1 MSKDLNLFQRINLVM
16 KSVNSVH
23 KGSTVEMGGGR
34 SYTAVNH
41 DDVTSL
47 LHGPITAAGI
57 VAMPDMADFTLET
70 LETKS
75 EYQGKVTSKVS
86 YLAKIQASV
95 TFINIDR
102 PEDKI
107 TTKCYSYAMDSSD
120 KAMGKAYSMALKYCY
135 LKTFMLESLDEEES
149 RAYESQSREVIDMR
163 KAIYTTSSKD
173 DLATPAQLGAIKKLY
188 PLSYLEK
195 LDPNT
200 ITKKQAGELISNAPK
215 NKG

>member
-16 KSVNSVH
+16 KSVSSVH

-34 SYTAVNH
+34 SYSAVNH
-41 DDVTSL
+41 DDVTAL

-57 VAMPDMADFTLET
+57 VAMPDMSDFTLEA
-70 LETKS
+70 LESKS
-75 EYQGKVTSKVS
+75 EYQGKVTTKVS

-95 TFINIDR
+95 TFINIDK
-102 PEDKI
+102 PEEKI

-149 RAYESQSREVIDMR
+149 REYEKGYKLDPYEKPSN
-163 KAIYTTSSKD
+163 
-173 DLATPAQLGAIKKLY
+173 DLAATPAQLAAIKKLY
-188 PLSYLEK
+188 PMSYLEK

-215 NKG
+215 NK

>member
-1 MSKDLNLFQRINLVM
+1 MKSNSLNLFQRINLVM
-16 KSVNSVH
+16 KSVDSVH
-23 KGSTVEMGGGR
+23 KGSTVEMGNGR
-34 SYTAVNH
+34 SYTAVTH
-41 DDVTSL
+41 DDVTAL
-47 LHGPITAAGI
+47 LHGPLTSAGI
-57 VAMPDMADFTLET
+57 VAMPDMADFSLEAI
-70 LETKS
+70 ESKS
-75 EYQGKVTSKVS
+75 EYQGKITIKIS

-95 TFINIDR
+95 TFINIDD
-102 PEDKI
+102 PAEKI

-149 RAYESQSREVIDMR
+149 REYEKAYKPDLYEKPSN
-163 KAIYTTSSKD
+163 
-173 DLATPAQLGAIKKLY
+173 DLATPAQLAAIKKLY
-188 PLSYLEK
+188 PMSYLEK

>member
-23 KGSTVEMGGGR
+23 KGATIDMGGK
-34 SYTAVNH
+34 SYNAVTH
-41 DDVTSL
+41 DDVTAL

-57 VAMPDMADFTLET
+57 VAMPDMSDFTLET

-75 EYQGKVTSKVS
+75 EYQGKVTVKVS

-95 TFINIDR
+95 TFINIDKPDER
-102 PEDKI
+102 I

-149 RAYESQSREVIDMR
+149 RSYENDYKPS
-163 KAIYTTSSKD
+163 YNTSSKS
-173 DLATPAQLGAIKKLY
+173 DLATEAQLAAIKKLY
-188 PLSYLEK
+188 PMSYLEK

>member
-1 MSKDLNLFQRINLVM
+1 M
-16 KSVNSVH
+16 KSVDSVH
-23 KGSTVEMGGGR
+23 KGSTVEMGNGR
-34 SYTAVNH
+34 SYTAVTH
-41 DDVTSL
+41 DDVTAL
-47 LHGPITAAGI
+47 LHGPLTAAGI
-57 VAMPDMADFTLET
+57 VAMPDMADFSLEAI
-70 LETKS
+70 ESKS
-75 EYQGKVTSKVS
+75 EYQGKITTKIS

-95 TFINIDR
+95 TFINIDDPAER
-102 PEDKI
+102 I
-107 TTKCYSYAMDSSD
+107 TTKCFSYAMDSSD

-149 RAYESQSREVIDMR
+149 RDYEKAYKPSYNNGPTPE
-163 KAIYTTSSKD
+163 
-173 DLATPAQLGAIKKLY
+173 LATPAQLGAIKKLY

>member
-1 MSKDLNLFQRINLVM
+1 MKANSLNLFQRINLVM
-16 KSVNSVH
+16 KSVDSVH
-23 KGSTVEMGGGR
+23 KGSTVEMGNGR
-34 SYTAVNH
+34 SYTAVTH
-41 DDVTSL
+41 DDVTAL
-47 LHGPITAAGI
+47 LHGPLTSAGI
-57 VAMPDMADFTLET
+57 VAMPDMADFSVEAI
-70 LETKS
+70 ESKS
-75 EYQGKVTSKVS
+75 EYQGKVTTKIT

-95 TFINIDR
+95 TFINIDD
-102 PEDKI
+102 PAEKI

-149 RAYESQSREVIDMR
+149 RDYEKPYSITVTNAKNTPPATE
-163 KAIYTTSSKD
+163 
-173 DLATPAQLGAIKKLY
+173 LATPAQIGAIKKLY
-188 PLSYLEK
+188 PMSYLEK

>member
-34 SYTAVNH
+34 SYTAVSH
-41 DDVTSL
+41 DSVTAL

-57 VAMPDMADFTLET
+57 VAMPDMSDFTLET

-75 EYQGKVTSKVS
+75 EYQGKVTVKVS

-102 PEDKI
+102 PEEKI
-107 TTKCYSYAMDSSD
+107 TTKCYSYAMDTSD

-149 RAYESQSREVIDMR
+149 RSYENQYEGKLYTNTSKSSSDM
-163 KAIYTTSSKD
+163 
-173 DLATPAQLGAIKKLY
+173 ATPAQLGAIKKLY
-188 PLSYLEK
+188 PMSYLDK